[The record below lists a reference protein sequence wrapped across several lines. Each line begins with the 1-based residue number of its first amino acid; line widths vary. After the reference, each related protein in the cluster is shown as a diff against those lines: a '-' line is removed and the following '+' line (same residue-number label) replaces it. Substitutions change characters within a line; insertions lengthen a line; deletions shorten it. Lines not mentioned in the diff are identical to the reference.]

1 MVKEQAITNTKN
13 IIIKYIRGYLR
24 NIENYSDITS
34 SDFTQAEIYDKQPNE
49 LRYFPSIL
57 VTSLNGNFITAGL
70 GDFGTELY
78 DENGTCIG
86 CRYSG
91 FLELPITIETATRTT
106 PERDVLTDLIIQMLR
121 VEARRQIEAEGL
133 LIKDARY
140 AGESEIV
147 YENDK
152 VYIASINCTIW
163 LQWYKDI
170 SYLKVK
176 ELKFDSSPYRE

>member
-13 IIIKYIRGYLR
+13 VIIKYIRGYLR

-78 DENGTCIG
+78 DNK
-86 CRYSG
+86 
-91 FLELPITIETATRTT
+91 
-106 PERDVLTDLIIQMLR
+106 
-121 VEARRQIEAEGL
+121 EG
-133 LIKDARY
+133 
-140 AGESEIV
+140 
-147 YENDK
+147 
-152 VYIASINCTIW
+152 SI
-163 LQWYKDI
+163 
-170 SYLKVK
+170 
-176 ELKFDSSPYRE
+176 